1 MDSLL
6 EKLQLDDLEDDQREL
21 AECIGMEA
29 YRKLVENYAG
39 SSIYIGKPDRIAI
52 SVRDN
57 MIRADFNGYNY
68 SELRKKYSLSEST
81 IRRITS
87 PVLITVKNAP
97 MEGQTSLFDKADKA
111 EP

>member
-87 PVLITVKNAP
+87 PVLTAAKAAP
-97 MEGQTSLFDKADKA
+97 FPGQISLFDKDTKI
-111 EP
+111 